1 MTYVKTYEYLW
12 NPVRTLNLASI
23 LGSPSSFAAGILGM
37 PREWSSWN
45 SAANT
50 KHCSHMSHIRCQ
62 THWQQW
68 QWWQGQV
75 QPCRALTLAAWS
87 VPHVLQW
94 HWDALGKSKKD
105 MAFIVVEFLAGRP
118 EAILT
123 EFFDR
128 VFSRKITNISNT
140 HPGKAHLHRS
150 SHVGHDGVYC
160 IWNRLKVH
168 PTDTRGLEVKPL
180 MTSSCIASL
189 PCRQGRRLVKN
200 QSWQQAHIHEDM
212 RYGQNWCLLDKWL
225 GTWVSPFCPFAWF
238 LKSSYMYGMVFG
250 VFCMSPLWFWCIQ
263 QFGWSP
269 VERTY
274 INMLDCLIAV
284 AQA

>member
-37 PREWSSWN
+37 SREWSSWN

-94 HWDALGKSKKD
+94 HWDALGNQRKTWPSRRWIPCRT
-105 MAFIVVEFLAGRP
+105 AWSNI
-118 EAILT
+118 
-123 EFFDR
+123 DR
-128 VFSRKITNISNT
+128 VFSRKITNISIT
-140 HPGKAHLHRS
+140 HPGKHIFIDLHMWGMTES
-150 SHVGHDGVYC
+150 

-168 PTDTRGLEVKPL
+168 PTHTRGLEVKPL

-189 PCRQGRRLVKN
+189 PYRQGRPLVKN
-200 QSWQQAHIHEDM
+200 QSWQQSHIHEDM
-212 RYGQNWCLLDKWL
+212 RYGQNLCLLDKWL

-238 LKSSYMYGMVFG
+238 
-250 VFCMSPLWFWCIQ
+250 
-263 QFGWSP
+263 
-269 VERTY
+269 
-274 INMLDCLIAV
+274 
-284 AQA
+284 